1 MAFAVKWQIDHWK
14 GDLHPGD
21 IILSNSPGTSC
32 FTRPSYPCADVYF
45 PL

>member
-21 IILSNSPGTSC
+21 IILSNSPGKSC
-32 FTRPSYPCADVYF
+32 ITPSLHLCSNACCSS
-45 PL
+45 